1 MIAFSS
7 SCPVF
12 WNQNYLLCFLQS
24 LGWGIAL
31 LQLWYSCNWTSA
43 YKKNSIHFVRTKYS
57 LRHYDWCYKSIIKRT
72 NKPYSKQNNP
82 IQTNRH
88 FSLRANDRDFFFIYS
103 SNFPRGLSLNYKCYR
118 RHHND
123 VAKLYASSTN
133 RFSPHSVFN
142 GLLVLTNQII
152 ALRQSSN
159 YNRILYH

>member
-1 MIAFSS
+1 MPY
-7 SCPVF
+7 C
-12 WNQNYLLCFLQS
+12 NN
-24 LGWGIAL
+24 GI
-31 LQLWYSCNWTSA
+31 TSI
-43 YKKNSIHFVRTKYS
+43 KRLHIEQISIPFVRTKYS
-57 LRHYDWCYKSIIKRT
+57 LRHYDWCCKSIIKRT

-88 FSLRANDRDFFFIYS
+88 FSLRANDRDFIFIYS

-133 RFSPHSVFN
+133 RFSLHSVFN

>member
-1 MIAFSS
+1 M
-7 SCPVF
+7 
-12 WNQNYLLCFLQS
+12 
-24 LGWGIAL
+24 
-31 LQLWYSCNWTSA
+31 
-43 YKKNSIHFVRTKYS
+43 
-57 LRHYDWCYKSIIKRT
+57 KRT

-159 YNRILYH
+159 YNRILYHQPTFQLYISLIIDSKLVLFIISMVFLAERNVLYAIDI

>member
-1 MIAFSS
+1 M
-7 SCPVF
+7 
-12 WNQNYLLCFLQS
+12 
-24 LGWGIAL
+24 
-31 LQLWYSCNWTSA
+31 QLWYSCNWTSA
-43 YKKNSIHFVRTKYS
+43 YKKISINFVRTKYS
-57 LRHYDWCYKSIIKRT
+57 PRHYDWCYKGIIKRT

-118 RHHND
+118 CHHND